1 MTTLESPPTYDT
13 TAYDTTR
20 PRRALLRVVQGDFAR
35 PRWLTEL
42 VLLLLGYLAFSLVQ
56 ARLGSSPGSAYTH
69 ADALQ
74 RFESALHLDVEVGVN
89 QWLADHL
96 FLTHLAGWFYGAVL
110 VVPAIVLAWTWWRA
124 GEHYRFLRRVL
135 VVTTVSSLP
144 VFALYAVAPPRFAM
158 HGIVDVIATHDIL
171 NGATSR
177 DSGNGANLYAAMPSL
192 HMAWA
197 TWCALAIWWCVRR
210 SHRRLAHLAWAFP
223 AVTALDVVATGN
235 HYVVDVLAG
244 VGLLLVG
251 LVVTTVW
258 TLSTGSAREQTHGE
272 RDHHDTDHH
281 VEHTPGA
288 GARREV
294 RDRARAVP
302 QAGEPQHAAEHCTH
316 REPPAPRVAVLVGD
330 RAEHE
335 HGVEVDV
342 RVEPGQ
348 RERGRGDRT
357 P

>member
-1 MTTLESPPTYDT
+1 MTTLGSPPTYDT
-13 TAYDTTR
+13 TQA
-20 PRRALLRVVQGDFAR
+20 RRFVQRAVHRTFAR
-35 PRWLTEL
+35 PGWLPEL
-42 VLLLLGYLAFSLVQ
+42 VLLALGYAAFSLVQ
-56 ARLGSSPGSAYTH
+56 ARLGSAPGAAYTH

-74 RFESALHLDVEVGVN
+74 RFESALRLDIEVGVN

-110 VVPAIVLAWTWWRA
+110 VVPPLVLAWMWWRA
-124 GEHYRFLRRVL
+124 GEHYRPLRRVL
-135 VVTTVSSLP
+135 VVTTVASLP

-210 SHRRLAHLAWAFP
+210 SHRRLAHLAWIFP
-223 AVTALDVVATGN
+223 AVTAVDVVATGN

-258 TLSTGSAREQTHGE
+258 TLSTGSAREQAQGE
-272 RDHHDTDHH
+272 RDHHDTDHD
-281 VEHTPGA
+281 VERTPGA
-288 GARREV
+288 GLR
-294 RDRARAVP
+294 
-302 QAGEPQHAAEHCTH
+302 GE
-316 REPPAPRVAVLVGD
+316 VGD
-330 RAEHE
+330 
-335 HGVEVDV
+335 
-342 RVEPGQ
+342 
-348 RERGRGDRT
+348 
-357 P
+357 